1 MPQLRRSVS
10 MVKRRVILSPSPSHS
25 PSSSTNSFSFPS
37 SSSNEQVLSLSS
49 TTASSSHSSDSS
61 SLVPPSDKEVNN
73 FFASL
78 ASLSAKPAILILI
91 EPHSSNCIP
100 KSMSEDLPMCLLNL
114 LKPKYLSYSY
124 GELLTLAKQCKISVT
139 PEQVQAVE
147 RKT

>member
-10 MVKRRVILSPSPSHS
+10 LVKRRVILSPSLSPS

-61 SLVPPSDKEVNN
+61 SLVPPSDEEVNN
-73 FFASL
+73 FSTSL
-78 ASLSAKPAILILI
+78 ASLSAKPAILTLTAR
-91 EPHSSNCIP
+91 SSNCIP
-100 KSMSEDLPMCLLNL
+100 KSMSEDLSMCLLNL